1 MKKAMLLPAAALM
14 LASLACAVTGALDQA
29 KDAVID
35 TALRELRDEFPLV
48 QWLDENRDKITSI
61 EITENGMSFQADMEF
76 DLLVPI
82 VQVSMSQQGLTERPG
97 STVISESTASFIF
110 DGHESGDAMVVQ
122 LVDLGNGM
130 TSVNITFE

>member
-1 MKKAMLLPAAALM
+1 
-14 LASLACAVTGALDQA
+14 
-29 KDAVID
+29 
-35 TALRELRDEFPLV
+35 V

-61 EITENGMSFQADMEF
+61 EITDNGMSFQADMEF

-82 VQVSMSQQGLTERPG
+82 VQVSLSQQGLTEREG
-97 STVISESTASFIF
+97 STVITESTASFIF
-110 DGHESGDAMVVQ
+110 DGDESGAMVVQ

>member
-1 MKKAMLLPAAALM
+1 
-14 LASLACAVTGALDQA
+14 
-29 KDAVID
+29 
-35 TALRELRDEFPLV
+35 
-48 QWLDENRDKITSI
+48 
-61 EITENGMSFQADMEF
+61 
-76 DLLVPI
+76 
-82 VQVSMSQQGLTERPG
+82 LTERPG